1 MINNA
6 RERMDKKK
14 LNYIKQN
21 HQEQK
26 DQLEN
31 EFQKELNECNE
42 FWEKKIEDYNESS
55 NNLQSE
61 LAEKHQARLE
71 KYEETLNES
80 MPDEGR
86 MTPEVLNLEFQIRM
100 LVRDQR
106 YKEADALQ
114 KKTGALRDR
123 VMKKNVGQIQST
135 KNHKMDHFVQK
146 QEFEMQA
153 LMCKVDTGRDE
164 LIKAREKDYQ
174 KLVSKYRVLREKLD
188 EDQIK
193 DFHRKEKDMKN
204 FKPSSNILHRS
215 MQGESRFG

>member
-114 KKTGALRDR
+114 KKTGAL
-123 VMKKNVGQIQST
+123 
-135 KNHKMDHFVQK
+135 
-146 QEFEMQA
+146 
-153 LMCKVDTGRDE
+153 
-164 LIKAREKDYQ
+164 
-174 KLVSKYRVLREKLD
+174 VSF
-188 EDQIK
+188 Q
-193 DFHRKEKDMKN
+193 FPFSFN
-204 FKPSSNILHRS
+204 FS
-215 MQGESRFG
+215 